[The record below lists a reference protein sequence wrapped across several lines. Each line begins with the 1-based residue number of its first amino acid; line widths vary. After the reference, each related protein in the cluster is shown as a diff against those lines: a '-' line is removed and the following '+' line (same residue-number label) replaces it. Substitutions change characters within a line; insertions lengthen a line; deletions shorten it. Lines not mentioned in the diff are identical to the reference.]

1 MSMIA
6 EMHEIFQYSFKKK
19 LTETYGIET
28 FICSQICKI
37 SEILG
42 FLVFIIRFALCD
54 QVLPII

>member
-19 LTETYGIET
+19 LTETYDIKSY
-28 FICSQICKI
+28 ICSQIWQI

-42 FLVFIIRFALCD
+42 FLVFIIKFVLCD